1 MKNKQNDYLKYWK
14 VVRHYILMRYK
25 ISQADLDMMLFLY
38 SEKYFSKKKF
48 IEFNKV
54 LTWDK
59 NRFKNLIEN
68 GWISVFRAK
77 HPKSA
82 ALYELSYKG
91 QRMIHEM
98 YNKLNGEEISTSAQ
112 HNPLFRHDA
121 SHGDRLYANV
131 IMRMNEAIKRQRLQ
145 TPE

>member
-131 IMRMNEAIKRQRLQ
+131 IMRMNEATKRQRLQ